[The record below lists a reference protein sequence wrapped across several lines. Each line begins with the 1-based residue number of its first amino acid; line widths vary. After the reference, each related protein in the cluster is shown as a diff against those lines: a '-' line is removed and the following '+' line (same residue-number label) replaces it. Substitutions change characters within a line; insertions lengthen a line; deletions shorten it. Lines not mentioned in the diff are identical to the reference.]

1 MATGD
6 VGISNEKRQ
15 SISRKTARALASKW
29 KAAYRNICENG
40 GNLGERKLKA
50 WRKSAKIEAAEC
62 CWRRRGGMWHRHQ
75 RKAAWRR
82 ESQRGGRSRAAW
94 RKMGGYEEKR
104 RTGVNKTELCAGA
117 GKPAQREIKAAM
129 AVMAMKCMSKWR
141 RSNINLIKLTSS
153 AWLVIVI
160 Q

>member
-50 WRKSAKIEAAEC
+50 WQNRRKSKRPNAVGGGWRHVASASAKSGVAA
-62 CWRRRGGMWHRHQ
+62 RKRRGGRI
-75 RKAAWRR
+75 
-82 ESQRGGRSRAAW
+82 SAAW
-94 RKMGGYEEKR
+94 RKMAGIEEKR
-104 RTGVNKTELCAGA
+104 RTA
-117 GKPAQREIKAAM
+117 RRIKRNYVLALA
-129 AVMAMKCMSKWR
+129 
-141 RSNINLIKLTSS
+141 NLLSVK
-153 AWLVIVI
+153 
-160 Q
+160 